1 MMCRDVDVV
10 KQVLTSK
17 QSFVKDTNVW
27 SNSSLNALFSGPR
40 WTEVANLVQPFVGET
55 LFTTDGE
62 SWKVQRSAINCLF
75 SSKFVCQLEQKLS
88 EFSFNIVDRWA
99 KDIATSSQDVVVRD
113 ILPDVHDMTLDAI
126 ISVVVGCSRK
136 ELDEIK
142 PRWGQRLF
150 STFRKS
156 LSAFVQKYQEPVWKT
171 TLVPYE
177 YDSSVSSHMKD
188 MVAIILETVEE
199 KVNRELLGMD
209 MISILLNVGMPV
221 ETVVHTAVNAIIAGA
236 ESNAAG
242 VAFALRCMAEN
253 PSIMK
258 RAIGEVDEV
267 LGQASPNAEDLKK
280 LTFVEQCYKEAMRM
294 YAPATIVH
302 RVAAKDTEVNGVF
315 FPKGTAI
322 GVCIHSMHFDEKHWE
337 NPTVYDPDRFSLD
350 SSKKRPFYSYMPFSH
365 GPRGCPGQ
373 RLSIFEAKTVLAILL
388 QQFEVSTPDDHKK
401 MNFLQK
407 FVHWPQRGVPLQI
420 KCRANLNCSAA

>member
-1 MMCRDVDVV
+1 MGVVVTIALSLITFLAIWLSQSILKEFLLDSKLKRLPTPKKNLLQLLFWPAVGDLPEYLKFRHSYLTKCHEVLGDTFRLWRGGRLVVMCRDVDVV

-156 LSAFVQKYQEPVWKT
+156 LSAFVQ
-171 TLVPYE
+171 
-177 YDSSVSSHMKD
+177 
-188 MVAIILETVEE
+188 
-199 KVNRELLGMD
+199 N
-209 MISILLNVGMPV
+209 
-221 ETVVHTAVNAIIAGA
+221 
-236 ESNAAG
+236 
-242 VAFALRCMAEN
+242 
-253 PSIMK
+253 
-258 RAIGEVDEV
+258 
-267 LGQASPNAEDLKK
+267 
-280 LTFVEQCYKEAMRM
+280 
-294 YAPATIVH
+294 
-302 RVAAKDTEVNGVF
+302 
-315 FPKGTAI
+315 
-322 GVCIHSMHFDEKHWE
+322 
-337 NPTVYDPDRFSLD
+337 
-350 SSKKRPFYSYMPFSH
+350 
-365 GPRGCPGQ
+365 
-373 RLSIFEAKTVLAILL
+373 
-388 QQFEVSTPDDHKK
+388 
-401 MNFLQK
+401 
-407 FVHWPQRGVPLQI
+407 
-420 KCRANLNCSAA
+420 